1 MAEKRCFDFYA
12 DPDSQF
18 GVGWK
23 HEYTGPGTPQ
33 RYCRD
38 VGPEFAQALADAER
52 KVGERIARRWGST
65 ADGGNGVDQ
74 AHRIVGAWV
83 VSERDAEAAK
93 RCCIDIDLAWMAP
106 LLSIVAQGTITQA
119 LKGWELR
126 GTGVDGFTLRYCR
139 DEAVADVLAEAQR
152 IVGAQLAKGPG
163 PSEGVSSLPNETP
176 TDAANRIL
184 GQWAV
189 TPVDE
194 PPEA

>member
-38 VGPEFAQALADAER
+38 VGPDFAQALADAER
-52 KVGERIARRWGST
+52 KVGERIAKRWGST
-65 ADGGNGVDQ
+65 TDGGNGVDQ

-83 VSERDAEAAK
+83 VSDRDAEAGK
-93 RCCIDIDLAWMAP
+93 SSIDVDLAWMAP
-106 LLSIVAQGTITQA
+106 RLSIVAQGRITRA

-126 GTGVDGFTLRYCR
+126 CTGVDGFTLRYRR
-139 DEAVADVLAEAQR
+139 DDGAADVLAEAQR
-152 IVGAQLAKGPG
+152 TVGAQLAKGP
-163 PSEGVSSLPNETP
+163 SESGSSLPNETP
-176 TDAANRIL
+176 IDAASRIL

-189 TPVDE
+189 ILVE
-194 PPEA
+194 PADA